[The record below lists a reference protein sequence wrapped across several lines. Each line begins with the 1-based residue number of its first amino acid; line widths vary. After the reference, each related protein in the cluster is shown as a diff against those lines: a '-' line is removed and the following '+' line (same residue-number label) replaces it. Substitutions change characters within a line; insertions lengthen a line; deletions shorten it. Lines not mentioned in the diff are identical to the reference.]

1 MTRRSIKV
9 LVKLLLL
16 LIVSPSWGLELTIDE
31 RAEIPLFMP
40 LPTLLV
46 QADAPHINEPS
57 YWLKQDYNSA
67 HYKQAI
73 LPGPDTS
80 WHKIE
85 LVGNFKDTKTK
96 EIERFLV
103 VSSHTIQHLKFY
115 LFEKDKLIQTQAI
128 GLIDEHPAPVHYN
141 FPYIRFQ
148 IKDGQQLTLLIQK
161 NTQGRGLLP
170 MTIYSPSKFE
180 QVKRKQN
187 IFWGAVIAVLLVMAL
202 YNALVYTLHPNL
214 SYLWYL
220 GFHTTAFMH
229 ITAQNGLGFWI
240 WPDAMQVLLAQ
251 HIQLINF
258 TLAFF
263 VLNFSNVF
271 LEAKL
276 NAPWHYRFIPF
287 LNICY
292 VSGIFASLFF
302 SEYTMMPFFTAV
314 LVLGSIFGLSM
325 GYVALKNKFSPAR
338 YFLLSWTFVFVGSVI
353 SMCAAANLLPANF
366 FTMHSF
372 LFGTLIELILLS
384 VGLASRIK
392 HMEQQLLTQSFIQ
405 PDTLSANFSYLKQQ
419 LPNHLSQLQKKH
431 PHLAII
437 IANMT
442 GFREIISLY
451 GPDTLSQVYRH
462 HTENM
467 NTYLNA
473 KSWAVPLPLLTEKS
487 VYAVSLPGEQVLLLI
502 ATMENKLNEIIKELL
517 IEAEKKI
524 QILDI
529 KTAIKYQLGYTF
541 IKKDE
546 PFQEAFR
553 RAQIA
558 LLSAIQE
565 NKKQLSFNAQ
575 QDQDVAKRLT
585 LVHELQEAIDQ
596 DQLQLYI
603 QPQFSID
610 NEKLSGGEI
619 LLRWHHPSEGII
631 PPARFIVLAEQSG
644 LIFTITKRVIL
655 KTCQWLSQLQKQAWK
670 PSQEF
675 HVSINLSALD
685 LAEAELLPYL
695 IQCIDQYQIPAQS
708 LILEITESAAMN
720 DPQQFLA
727 TIDMLKN
734 AGFHISIDDFGT
746 GYSSMQYLQ
755 TIKAHEI
762 KIDLAFIRD
771 LHCNSVNQSIVKAII
786 QLAHS
791 TQSHT
796 VAEGVECHEELVYL
810 KTLNCR
816 HAQGFNWSPAIS
828 LTEFEK
834 TFLR

>member
-85 LVGNFKDTKTK
+85 LVGSFKDAKIK
-96 EIERFLV
+96 EKFLV

-148 IKDGQQLTLLIQK
+148 IKDSQQLTLLIQK

-170 MTIYSPSKFE
+170 MNIYSPSKFE
-180 QVKRKQN
+180 QVKRTQN

-202 YNALVYTLHPNL
+202 YNSLVYTLHPNQA
-214 SYLWYL
+214 YLWYL
-220 GFHTTAFMH
+220 GFHITAFVH
-229 ITAQNGLGFWI
+229 ITAQNGLGFWV
-240 WPDAMQVLLAQ
+240 WPNAIQVLLAQ

-271 LEAKL
+271 LGAKH
-276 NAPWHYRFIPF
+276 NAPWHYRFIPL

-292 VSGIFASLFF
+292 VSGIFASLLF
-302 SEYTMMPFFTAV
+302 SEYTMMPFFTTV

-353 SMCAAANLLPANF
+353 SMCTAANLLPANF

-372 LFGTLIELILLS
+372 LFGTQIELILLS

-392 HMEQQLLTQSFIQ
+392 HIEQQLLTQSFIQ

-419 LPNHLSQLQKKH
+419 LPNHLSQLQKKY

-467 NTYLNA
+467 NKYLNE
-473 KSWAVPLPLLTEKS
+473 KSWAVPLPLLAEKS

-502 ATMENKLNEIIKELL
+502 ATMENTLNDVIKELL

-529 KTAIKYQLGYTF
+529 KTAIKYQLGYTY

-565 NKKQLSFNAQ
+565 NKKQLSFNTQ
-575 QDQDVAKRLT
+575 QDQSVAKRLT

-644 LIFTITKRVIL
+644 LIFAITKRVIL

-670 PSQEF
+670 PPQGF

-685 LAEAELLPYL
+685 LAEVELLPYL

-727 TIDMLKN
+727 TIDMLKR

-771 LHCNSVNQSIVKAII
+771 LHCNAVNQSIVKAII

-796 VAEGVECHEELVYL
+796 VAEGVECHEELAYL

-828 LTEFEK
+828 LTQFEQ